1 MGSLEHKELIYVYHN
16 SFRNKNR
23 APGSDEYEAFVISQ
37 MSWKCQTWCISKFEI
52 QYASLFFLERLLNR
66 MVITYSPYYFVYKD
80 LLNAS
85 SNHL

>member
-1 MGSLEHKELIYVYHN
+1 MNTRLLLFPRLVGNVKLG
-16 SFRNKNR
+16 
-23 APGSDEYEAFVISQ
+23 ASQ
-37 MSWKCQTWCISKFEI
+37 NLKSSMH
-52 QYASLFFLERLLNR
+52 LNFFLERLLNP

>member
-1 MGSLEHKELIYVYHN
+1 MGSLEHKELTYLHHN
-16 SFRNKNR
+16 CFRNKNR
-23 APGSDEYEAFVISQ
+23 APGSDEYKAFVISQ
-37 MSWKCQTWCISKFEI
+37 NSWECQTWCISKFEI
-52 QYASLFFLERLLNR
+52 QYASQFFLEILLNP